1 MSKNLIEI
9 KKLKKEFKNNNS
21 VVKVLNNVN
30 INIESGK
37 LVALVGPSGS
47 GKSTFLHLLALLD
60 EPTQGKIF
68 LFGNSIANISEDKK
82 NRIIKDYISIIFQ
95 NNNLLSDFT
104 ALENVAIPLIIRNQ
118 NYKNSIE
125 KAKKVL
131 AKVNLSHRLNHFP
144 SDLSGG
150 EQQRVAIARSLV
162 ADTKII
168 LNFPAHGSGFSQL
181 KSRVIE
187 AMACGSL
194 VLELENKS
202 TSSLFEPG
210 EDYVE
215 CSSIDDMVTKSAFY
229 LNNLEEAERIALNG
243 NKKYLE
249 KYTGNHYWQSVFN
262 NL

>member
-9 KKLKKEFKNNNS
+9 KKLKKEFKNNNL

-60 EPTQGKIF
+60 EPTKGKIF
-68 LFGNSIANISEDKK
+68 LFGNSTENISEDKK
-82 NRIIKDYISIIFQ
+82 NKIIKNYISIIFQ

-104 ALENVAIPLIIRNQ
+104 ALENVAMPLIIKNQ

-131 AKVNLSHRLNHFP
+131 AKVNLSHRLNYFP

-150 EQQRVAIARSLV
+150 EQQRVAIARSLA

-168 LNFPAHGSGFSQL
+168 LADEPTGNLDYKTSNEVFSYFL
-181 KSRVIE
+181 KLKEKNKTILIATHNRE
-187 AMACGSL
+187 LAKKADYTLSL
-194 VLELENKS
+194 
-202 TSSLFEPG
+202 
-210 EDYVE
+210 
-215 CSSIDDMVTKSAFY
+215 A
-229 LNNLEEAERIALNG
+229 NG
-243 NKKYLE
+243 NIKRKS
-249 KYTGNHYWQSVFN
+249 K
-262 NL
+262 